1 MYGMSINSTPFDPMF
16 SDPSLWMTGGRDP
29 VVAQAQQMRLQP
41 IRTGPIESLAT
52 RNPIQNIGNPQPQ
65 MPNMTPPGLLGP
77 GGGFGDSGPSFDG
90 APDGYDASNPG
101 AYSAGLGEVIG
112 SLANTGIIGTG
123 GMIGQGVLNA
133 AFPNTVPAPTGPFDA
148 LGQIG
153 NLFGGG
159 SRGNAQ
165 PASFTVPPGTDR
177 GPTVGP
183 VPPQGPV
190 VTSLLGDPGEGQ
202 GTAPGMGASDA
213 NFDGISFG
221 DLGDFGYSGGF
232 GVF

>member
-1 MYGMSINSTPFDPMF
+1 MYGMTINSTPFDPMF
-16 SDPSLWMTGGRDP
+16 SDPSMWMTGGRDP
-29 VVAQAQQMRLQP
+29 VVAAAQQMRLQP
-41 IRTGPIESLAT
+41 VRTGPIESLAT
-52 RNPIQNIGNPQPQ
+52 RSPIQNLGNPQPIPPTV
-65 MPNMTPPGLLGP
+65 MPGLLAP
-77 GGGFGDSGPSFDG
+77 GGGGDSGPSIDG
-90 APDGYDASNPG
+90 PPDGYDPTNPG
-101 AYSAGLGEVIG
+101 MYSAGMGEVIG

-123 GMIGQGVLNA
+123 GMMAQGALNA

-153 NLFGGG
+153 NLFGGSG
-159 SRGNAQ
+159 RGE
-165 PASFTVPPGTDR
+165 PASFTVPAGTDR
-177 GPTVGP
+177 GPTVGA
-183 VPPQGPV
+183 VPPQAPV
-190 VTSLLGDPGEGQ
+190 VISLLGEPGEGQ